1 MKVELHLHTMR
12 YSACSIATPFDL
24 MARLIQAGYGAV
36 FITEHD
42 RMWAD
47 WEIAHLQGHF
57 PDIRIFPGVELSI
70 GPLGTTH
77 LLVLGTCDTAYLRL
91 RDMAEVLAKARQEN
105 HLTVLAHPFR
115 WEGTAEVL
123 RAGLLPD
130 ALEYRSSNH
139 NQRHAEESE
148 QAATE
153 YRLRLV
159 NAGDVHSL
167 EMIGQCWIST
177 DELLTQPT
185 DIRDVV
191 LAGAYANCPPAAAPL

>member
-1 MKVELHLHTMR
+1 MR

-24 MARLIQAGYGAV
+24 MDRLVQAGYGAV

-47 WEIAHLQGHF
+47 WEIAHLQQHF

-70 GPLGTTH
+70 GQFGTIH
-77 LLVLGTCDTAYLRL
+77 LLVLGTCDATYLRL
-91 RDMAEVLAKARQEN
+91 PDMADVLAKARQEG

-115 WEGTAEVL
+115 WEGTAEIL

-130 ALEYRSSNH
+130 AMEYRSSNH
-139 NQRHAEESE
+139 NQRHAEASV
-148 QAATE
+148 QAAAE
-153 YRLRLV
+153 YGLRLV

-177 DELLTQPT
+177 DAPLVQPT
-185 DIRDVV
+185 DIREIV
-191 LAGAYANCPPAAAPL
+191 LAGTYVNCPPAAAPP